1 MTIFSK
7 VAFSL
12 QANCTNAG
20 HELGYGHAQQL
31 LAAALG
37 YSTLASYQQAQGTK
51 QEEGS
56 FHDVLHVLLDRHE
69 LLIRAHELKL
79 PYTAPVL
86 MEAVKAAFV
95 ARLPRVEVHIT
106 DEQLVDAIRAYVDNY
121 IVNHG
126 RTSGEIAMTNGDGLD
141 EVYLPIE
148 FSFDDIPEPGKSLDI
163 EVVGQISMG
172 IDTERPYSGH
182 QIDVRAMLL
191 LERVGKRCVVATCEL
206 ENAKLDWS
214 WAEPPKVS
222 MAEALAEELDLDVS
236 EAEELV
242 DVEPLT
248 LASDDDLVYGYEF
261 DFSEAASP
269 VVVEKIMAK
278 YNSLQVTVGPNF
290 FDNVEYDLD

>member
-12 QANCTNAG
+12 QANCTNAD

-37 YSTLASYQQAQGTK
+37 YTTLASYQQAQGTK
-51 QEEGS
+51 QEAES
-56 FHDVLHVLLDRHE
+56 FQDVRHILLDRHK
-69 LLIRAHELKL
+69 LLIRAHGLKL
-79 PYTAPVL
+79 PCTATVL
-86 MEAVKAAFV
+86 IEAVKAAFQ
-95 ARLPRVEVHIT
+95 AQLPRVEVHLT
-106 DEQLVDAIRAYVDNY
+106 EEQLVDAVRAYVDNY
-121 IVNHG
+121 VVNHG
-126 RTSGEIAMTNGDGLD
+126 RTSGEMAMTNGDGLD

-148 FSFDDIPEPGKSLDI
+148 FSFDDIPEQGDSLPI
-163 EVVGQISMG
+163 EVFGHVSMG

-182 QIDVRAMLL
+182 RIDVRAILV
-191 LERVGKRCVVATCEL
+191 LERVGKRCVAAACEL
-206 ENAKLDWS
+206 DNAELDWS

-269 VVVEKIMAK
+269 AVAEKIMSK
-278 YNSLQVTVGPNF
+278 YDSLHVTVGPNF
-290 FDNVEYDLD
+290 FDKVEYDLD